1 MRLLHLSMTGIG
13 PFRRRQPTVDFA
25 SLARSG
31 LFLIEGPTGA
41 GKSTIID
48 AIVFALYGTVAGED
62 SSKARIR
69 SDLCQP
75 DEPSEVILE
84 FEIGGVPHR
93 ITRSPAYLRPKARGT
108 GTTTEKAR
116 QLLEILDG
124 SVPPM
129 KDAVEIGSY
138 ITERLGLSAAHF
150 RQLVVL
156 PQGEFDALLRA
167 SPKER
172 FDVLGSL
179 IDDGFLAKVQQDLRE
194 RADTAIVER
203 EAAAREADTLLE
215 HLRERVREYDE
226 HILPAD
232 DVMIDAAEITRL
244 QDDLSVRVTT
254 TRDDVTAREAE
265 AVVARSTAA
274 LATQALSMAREAAQ
288 ARDQLAVARRAVR
301 EFEPTWADSTAEEL
315 RGAAAELSA
324 HRTRLEPWVAWEA
337 GEDERLAEERRLA
350 EAVAAA
356 AAHVQTIREQGTT
369 LPARRADADEAVAT
383 ATLAAAGLDSA
394 QAEVTRIESLVAAAA
409 ELQTARNTLAEARA
423 DESRAAAALE
433 ERRKALHGARTAAGQ
448 ALRTQLDQRAA
459 HLARQLAQGQPC
471 PVCGATEHPHPADAS
486 HGDVVTDDDVAELEA
501 KVAELDQAEQ
511 LAAAAHVAAQEKV
524 QIATG
529 DVAGPEARLG
539 SIDPAT
545 LPEQHRGARE
555 HCEAIARSAATL
567 ASAQQARSALAKE
580 ESELAERLEGAVA
593 AESAALVQQRAAGDR
608 VAAER
613 AALRDQVGSDT
624 TASALLAKLSD
635 QAQAVERLLAALQR
649 TAATEVVR
657 DVTAAQADDQQAQ
670 ARLTEVEAALARAQT
685 AYTRASETA
694 GATTALVQRWHD
706 AQSTAANVLARTAP
720 VIELGDL
727 VSARTTAN
735 VRRTTLQAYAVQ
747 RRFESVLEAAS
758 IHLER
763 MSSGHYVFALET
775 EASRGQAGLGIAVRD
790 LWSGRDRD
798 PATLSGGETFYA
810 SLSLALGLADVVR
823 EENGGVD
830 LHTLFVD
837 EGFGSLDQGA
847 LELVLDQL
855 DALRARGRVVGVI
868 SHVTEMK
875 EWVHDRLEV
884 VPISPTEGSRIV
896 PSDTPVA

>member
-13 PFRRRQPTVDFA
+13 PFRHRQPTVDFA

-433 ERRKALHGARTAAGQ
+433 ERRKALHVARTAAGQ

-649 TAATEVVR
+649 TAATEVAR

>member
-356 AAHVQTIREQGTT
+356 AARVQTIREQGTT

-394 QAEVTRIESLVAAAA
+394 QAEVSRIESLVAAAA

-555 HCEAIARSAATL
+555 HCEAIARSAGTL

-706 AQSTAANVLARTAP
+706 AQSTAANVLARTTP